1 MLSDEMNAR
10 FVGLFILI
18 TYIGLILGGIILAPI
33 LGATD
38 ILAVAFPNAT
48 TLLIGSVIE
57 IGNAVGVLGIA
68 LFMFPYLKKKK
79 GTLALWY
86 VGIRICEAML
96 SAIATTSRLALIDI
110 SEAYLDAGSPSDPI
124 YQTLA
129 DIALA
134 NYHWAH
140 EMLTVFFILGALLF
154 YFILYRTEIVPKFI
168 SIWGF
173 IAVVS
178 LIIMNL
184 FAPMLGDIAIIFGLP
199 IMSNEIFLGIWLI
212 AKGFNSSAVTSES
225 EN

>member
-1 MLSDEMNAR
+1 MLSDKMNAR
-10 FVGLFILI
+10 FVGIFILV

-38 ILAVAFPNAT
+38 ILAVAHPNAS
-48 TLLIGSVIE
+48 TLLIGSVVE
-57 IGNAVGVLGIA
+57 IGNAIGVLGIA

-86 VGIRICEAML
+86 VGIRISEAMM
-96 SAIATTSRLALIDI
+96 SAIATTSRLPLIDI
-110 SEAYLDAGSPSDPI
+110 SEAYLDAGSPSDSI

-129 DIALA
+129 DVALA

-140 EMLTVFFILGALLF
+140 EMLTVFFVLGALIF
-154 YFILYRTEIVPKFI
+154 YFLLYRTEIVPKFI

-173 IAVVS
+173 IAVIS

-184 FAPMLGDIAIIFGLP
+184 FAPMFGDFAIIFGLP

-212 AKGFNSSAVTSES
+212 VKGFNESAITNE
-225 EN
+225 